1 VLLLAGCCEGEGLRA
16 SSGDN
21 HNNSRPWGGKGTLLY
36 TLACM
41 VNSRP
46 GLGPTPNVNREKKK
60 KKKKK
65 KKLVVLPKLGC
76 LASYIGYVPRVSTY
90 PC

>member
-1 VLLLAGCCEGEGLRA
+1 VLFAAGCGEEEGLRA

-21 HNNSRPWGGKGTLLY
+21 HNNSRPWGGKRNLLY

-41 VNSRP
+41 VNSGP
-46 GLGPTPNVNREKKK
+46 GQGPTPNVNRE
-60 KKKKK
+60 KKK

-90 PC
+90 LC

>member
-1 VLLLAGCCEGEGLRA
+1 VYGKFQAGSRA
-16 SSGDN
+16 DTQ
-21 HNNSRPWGGKGTLLY
+21 RQ
-36 TLACM
+36 
-41 VNSRP
+41 
-46 GLGPTPNVNREKKK
+46 REKKKK

-90 PC
+90 LC